1 MIKKADI
8 LLFVCLLLFGIAVSW
23 LSLSG
28 SITGENVRVTVDGK
42 LYGVYPLSENREVEI
57 DHAGHTNHITIKDGT
72 VAMTSSSCKNQ
83 VCVQT
88 IPVPIPGVKL
98 GLANL
103 VILIALYRLGFRYA
117 FTINCV
123 RIVIAGL
130 LFSGVFGMLYS
141 FGGGILSIL
150 VMYLLY
156 RTKLFSMVGI
166 SMAGGVMHNLGQLL
180 TACAIMSNISLLSY
194 FAVLFFSGLISGILI
209 GILAYS
215 IEQRLPADFR

>member
-1 MIKKADI
+1 MSSPDKTRAER
-8 LLFVCLLLFGIAVSW
+8 
-23 LSLSG
+23 SLREKCSRKTDDCG
-28 SITGENVRVTVDGK
+28 G
-42 LYGVYPLSENREVEI
+42 LYGRSRADRTRRLAFAAMFAALALIFSYVEML
-57 DHAGHTNHITIKDGT
+57 
-72 VAMTSSSCKNQ
+72 VP
-83 VCVQT
+83 